1 MSEHV
6 AKFVDDLA
14 AGNNAEAGEAFKDA
28 LRDKVATSLDQARV
42 DIAKNIFTGQVEQPI
57 SDPKP
62 EYTGPTDRTDQVFD
76 DQGQQIEF
84 VPNENPQPEAEAPQ
98 APVEAEAPAD
108 ETQ

>member
-6 AKFVDDLA
+6 KKFVDDLA
-14 AGNNAEAGEAFKDA
+14 AGQNADAGEAFKDA

-42 DIAKNIFTGQVEQPI
+42 DIAKNIFNGTEAEHI

-62 EYTGPTDRTDQVFD
+62 EYAGPNDRTDAIFD

-84 VPNENPQPEAEAPQ
+84 EPNNNPQPET
-98 APVEAEAPAD
+98 EAPAN

>member
-1 MSEHV
+1 MSENTK
-6 AKFVDDLA
+6 AFIDALQTGDNMA
-14 AGNNAEAGEAFKDA
+14 AGDAFKDA

-42 DIAKNIFTGQVEQPI
+42 DIAKNIFNGTEAEHI

-62 EYTGPTDRTDQVFD
+62 EYAGPNDRTDAIFD

-84 VPNENPQPEAEAPQ
+84 EPNNNPQPEAEAP
-98 APVEAEAPAD
+98 AN